1 MKRLKYGCCY
11 GCLLWALA
19 FTSWATKI
27 RDDTPITLAFSDAPL
42 VNVLQALADNQHLN
56 LIVSEDVKGNTSLKL
71 VDVPWK
77 RAIQAIARLHEL
89 SIEQAGNI
97 LFVQTM
103 AVVDKRQERVHNKQ
117 LQENAQ
123 RPISLT
129 IALQQADVDA
139 VVKNLTQQKGGL
151 LSAQGT
157 VSADPRTN
165 TILVRD
171 LPENTRAVQA
181 WIDEL
186 DQPVSQVQLTAHI
199 VTINRES
206 LNELGVRWGTAD
218 SDEATSSDSSSSS
231 NSSNFRLNQFNM
243 GLPAEGRSFNAGF
256 QIARIGGR
264 LLELELSALEQE
276 DNVEIIASPHLMATN
291 LQTASIK
298 QGTEIPYEVSSG
310 ASGSTSIEFKE
321 AVLGMEVT
329 PRVMRNGKI
338 TLTLQITQNMP
349 GRSIKQG
356 DGEALA
362 IDKQEIKTQVTL
374 SDGDTVI
381 LGGIFQR
388 QTTHGKTQVPKLGDI
403 PLFGALFRDST
414 DEAKRRE
421 LVIFITP
428 KLVKA
433 ERPSS
438 LLRK

>member
-1 MKRLKYGCCY
+1 MKKVKKEFWY
-11 GCLLWALA
+11 GCLLWLSAFSALSA
-19 FTSWATKI
+19 SS
-27 RDDTPITLAFSDAPL
+27 RDSAPITLAFFDAPL
-42 VNVLQALADNQHLN
+42 VNVLQALADNRHLN
-56 LIVSEDVKGNTSLKL
+56 LIVSEEVKGNTSVKL
-71 VDVPWK
+71 VDVPWQ
-77 RAIQAIARLHEL
+77 RALQAIARMNQL
-89 SIEQAGNI
+89 SIEQTGNI
-97 LFVQTM
+97 LFVQTAE
-103 AVVDKRQERVHNKQ
+103 AVDRQQELVHKKQ
-117 LQENAQ
+117 QQEKDQ
-123 RPISLT
+123 EKTSVS

-139 VVKNLTQQKGGL
+139 VVKSLTQQKSGL
-151 LSAQGT
+151 LSAQGSI
-157 VSADPRTN
+157 SADPRTN

-171 LPENTRAVQA
+171 FPENTRAAQA
-181 WIDEL
+181 WIEEL

-206 LNELGVRWGTAD
+206 LNELGIRWGTSESDD
-218 SDEATSSDSSSSS
+218 SAASDSSG
-231 NSSNFRLNQFNM
+231 FRLNQFNM
-243 GLPAEGRSFNAGF
+243 GLPVEGRAFNAGF
-256 QIARIGGR
+256 QVARIGGR

-338 TLTLQITQNMP
+338 TLMLQITQNMP

-374 SDGDTVI
+374 NDGETVI

-388 QTTHGKTQVPKLGDI
+388 QTVHGKTQVPKLGDV
-403 PLFGALFRDST
+403 PLLGALFRDST
-414 DEAKRRE
+414 EEAKRRE

-428 KLVKA
+428 RLVKTEMPTA
-433 ERPSS
+433 

>member
-1 MKRLKYGCCY
+1 MKKVKKEFWY
-11 GCLLWALA
+11 GCLLWLSAFSALTA
-19 FTSWATKI
+19 PS
-27 RDDTPITLAFSDAPL
+27 RDSAPITLAFFDAPL
-42 VNVLQALADNQHLN
+42 VNVLQALADNRHLN
-56 LIVSEDVKGNTSLKL
+56 LIVSEEVKGNTSVKL
-71 VDVPWK
+71 VDVPWQ
-77 RAIQAIARLHEL
+77 RALQAIARMNQL
-89 SIEQAGNI
+89 SIEQTGNI
-97 LFVQTM
+97 LFVQTAE
-103 AVVDKRQERVHNKQ
+103 AVDRQQELVHKKQ
-117 LQENAQ
+117 QQEKDQ
-123 RPISLT
+123 EKTSVS

-139 VVKNLTQQKGGL
+139 VVKSLTQQKSGL
-151 LSAQGT
+151 LSAQGSI
-157 VSADPRTN
+157 SADPRTN

-171 LPENTRAVQA
+171 FPENTRAAQA
-181 WIDEL
+181 WIEEL

-206 LNELGVRWGTAD
+206 LNELGIRWGTSESDD
-218 SDEATSSDSSSSS
+218 SAASDSSG
-231 NSSNFRLNQFNM
+231 FRLNQFNM
-243 GLPAEGRSFNAGF
+243 GLPVEGRAFNAGF
-256 QIARIGGR
+256 QVARIGGR

-338 TLTLQITQNMP
+338 TLMLQITQNMP

-374 SDGDTVI
+374 NDGETVI

-388 QTTHGKTQVPKLGDI
+388 QTVHGKTQVPKLGDI
-403 PLFGALFRDST
+403 PLLGALFRDST
-414 DEAKRRE
+414 EEAKRRE

-428 KLVKA
+428 RLVKTEMPTA
-433 ERPSS
+433 

>member
-1 MKRLKYGCCY
+1 MKKVKKEFWY
-11 GCLLWALA
+11 GCLLWLSAFSALSA
-19 FTSWATKI
+19 PS
-27 RDDTPITLAFSDAPL
+27 RDSTPITLIFFDAPL
-42 VNVLQALADNQHLN
+42 VNVLQALADNRHLN
-56 LIVSEDVKGNTSLKL
+56 LMVSDEVKGNTSVKL
-71 VDVPWK
+71 VDVPWQ
-77 RAIQAIARLHEL
+77 RALQAIARMNQL
-89 SIEQAGNI
+89 SIEQTGNI
-97 LFVQTM
+97 LFVQT
-103 AVVDKRQERVHNKQ
+103 AESVDRHLELVHKKQQQEKDLEKTSV
-117 LQENAQ
+117 
-123 RPISLT
+123 S

-139 VVKNLTQQKGGL
+139 VVKSLTQQKSGL
-151 LSAQGT
+151 LSAQGSI
-157 VSADPRTN
+157 SADPRTN

-171 LPENTRAVQA
+171 FPENTRAAQA
-181 WIDEL
+181 WIAEL

-206 LNELGVRWGTAD
+206 LNELGIRWGTTEPED
-218 SDEATSSDSSSSS
+218 SATSDSSG
-231 NSSNFRLNQFNM
+231 FRLNQFNM
-243 GLPAEGRSFNAGF
+243 GLPVEGRAFNAGF
-256 QIARIGGR
+256 QVARIGGR
-264 LLELELSALEQE
+264 LLELELSALEKE

-338 TLTLQITQNMP
+338 TLMLQITQNMP

-374 SDGDTVI
+374 NDGETVI

-388 QTTHGKTQVPKLGDI
+388 QTVHGKTQVPKLGDV
-403 PLFGALFRDST
+403 PLLGALFRDST
-414 DEAKRRE
+414 EEAKRRE

-428 KLVKA
+428 RLVKTEMPTA
-433 ERPSS
+433 
-438 LLRK
+438 LLRN

>member
-1 MKRLKYGCCY
+1 
-11 GCLLWALA
+11 
-19 FTSWATKI
+19 
-27 RDDTPITLAFSDAPL
+27 
-42 VNVLQALADNQHLN
+42 
-56 LIVSEDVKGNTSLKL
+56 
-71 VDVPWK
+71 
-77 RAIQAIARLHEL
+77 
-89 SIEQAGNI
+89 
-97 LFVQTM
+97 M

-206 LNELGVRWGTAD
+206 LNELGVRWGTAG
-218 SDEATSSDSSSSS
+218 SDETTSSDSD
-231 NSSNFRLNQFNM
+231 SSNFRLNQFNM

-329 PRVMRNGKI
+329 PRVMRNGKS
-338 TLTLQITQNMP
+338 
-349 GRSIKQG
+349 R
-356 DGEALA
+356 
-362 IDKQEIKTQVTL
+362 
-374 SDGDTVI
+374 
-381 LGGIFQR
+381 
-388 QTTHGKTQVPKLGDI
+388 
-403 PLFGALFRDST
+403 
-414 DEAKRRE
+414 
-421 LVIFITP
+421 
-428 KLVKA
+428 
-433 ERPSS
+433 
-438 LLRK
+438 

>member
-1 MKRLKYGCCY
+1 MKKVKKEFWY
-11 GCLLWALA
+11 GCLLWLSAFSALSA
-19 FTSWATKI
+19 PP
-27 RDDTPITLAFSDAPL
+27 RDSTPITLTFFDAPL
-42 VNVLQALADNQHLN
+42 VNVLQALADNRHLN
-56 LIVSEDVKGNTSLKL
+56 LMVSDEVKGNTSVKL
-71 VDVPWK
+71 VDVPWQ
-77 RAIQAIARLHEL
+77 RALQAIARMNQL
-89 SIEQAGNI
+89 SIEQTGNI
-97 LFVQTM
+97 LFVQT
-103 AVVDKRQERVHNKQ
+103 AESVDRHLELVHKKQQQEKD
-117 LQENAQ
+117 QEKT
-123 RPISLT
+123 SVS

-139 VVKNLTQQKGGL
+139 VVKSLTQQKSGL
-151 LSAQGT
+151 LSAQGSI
-157 VSADPRTN
+157 SADPRTN

-171 LPENTRAVQA
+171 FPENTRAAQA
-181 WIDEL
+181 WIAEL

-206 LNELGVRWGTAD
+206 LNELGIRWGTTESED
-218 SDEATSSDSSSSS
+218 SATSDSSG
-231 NSSNFRLNQFNM
+231 FRLNQFNM
-243 GLPAEGRSFNAGF
+243 GLPVEGRAFNAGF
-256 QIARIGGR
+256 QVARIGGR
-264 LLELELSALEQE
+264 LLELELSALEKE

-338 TLTLQITQNMP
+338 TLMLQITQNMP

-374 SDGDTVI
+374 NDGETVI

-388 QTTHGKTQVPKLGDI
+388 QTVHGKTQVPKLGDV
-403 PLFGALFRDST
+403 PLLGALFRDST
-414 DEAKRRE
+414 EEAKRRE

-428 KLVKA
+428 RLVKTEMPTA
-433 ERPSS
+433 

>member
-1 MKRLKYGCCY
+1 MKKVKKEFWY
-11 GCLLWALA
+11 GCLLWLSAFSALSA
-19 FTSWATKI
+19 PP
-27 RDDTPITLAFSDAPL
+27 RDSAPITLTFFDAPL
-42 VNVLQALADNQHLN
+42 VNVLQALADNRHLN
-56 LIVSEDVKGNTSLKL
+56 LMVSDEVKGNTSVKL
-71 VDVPWK
+71 VDVPWQ
-77 RAIQAIARLHEL
+77 RALQAIARMNQL
-89 SIEQAGNI
+89 SIEQTGNI
-97 LFVQTM
+97 LFVQT
-103 AVVDKRQERVHNKQ
+103 AESVDRHLELVHKKQQQEKD
-117 LQENAQ
+117 QEKT
-123 RPISLT
+123 SVS
-129 IALQQADVDA
+129 IALLQADVDA
-139 VVKNLTQQKGGL
+139 VVKSLTQQKSGL
-151 LSAQGT
+151 LSAQGSI
-157 VSADPRTN
+157 SADPRTN

-171 LPENTRAVQA
+171 FPENTRAAQA
-181 WIDEL
+181 WIAEL

-206 LNELGVRWGTAD
+206 LNELGIRWGTTESED
-218 SDEATSSDSSSSS
+218 SATSDSSG
-231 NSSNFRLNQFNM
+231 FRLNQFNM
-243 GLPAEGRSFNAGF
+243 GLPVEGRAFNAGF
-256 QIARIGGR
+256 QVARIGGR
-264 LLELELSALEQE
+264 LLELELSALEKE

-338 TLTLQITQNMP
+338 TLMLQITQNMP

-374 SDGDTVI
+374 NDGETVI

-388 QTTHGKTQVPKLGDI
+388 QTVHGKTQVPKLGDV
-403 PLFGALFRDST
+403 PLLGALFRDST
-414 DEAKRRE
+414 EEAKRRE

-428 KLVKA
+428 RLVKTEMPTA
-433 ERPSS
+433 

>member
-1 MKRLKYGCCY
+1 MKKVKKEFWY
-11 GCLLWALA
+11 GCLLWLSAFSALSA
-19 FTSWATKI
+19 PS
-27 RDDTPITLAFSDAPL
+27 RDSTPITLTFFDAPL
-42 VNVLQALADNQHLN
+42 VNVLQALADNRHLN
-56 LIVSEDVKGNTSLKL
+56 LMVSDEVKGNTSVKL
-71 VDVPWK
+71 VDVPWQ
-77 RAIQAIARLHEL
+77 RALQAIARMNQL
-89 SIEQAGNI
+89 SIEQTGNI
-97 LFVQTM
+97 LFVQT
-103 AVVDKRQERVHNKQ
+103 AESVDRHLELVHKKQQQEKDLEKTSV
-117 LQENAQ
+117 
-123 RPISLT
+123 S

-139 VVKNLTQQKGGL
+139 VVKSLTQQKSGL
-151 LSAQGT
+151 LSAQGSI
-157 VSADPRTN
+157 SADPRTN

-171 LPENTRAVQA
+171 FPENTRAAQA
-181 WIDEL
+181 WIAEL

-206 LNELGVRWGTAD
+206 LNELGIRWGTTESED
-218 SDEATSSDSSSSS
+218 SATSDSSG
-231 NSSNFRLNQFNM
+231 FRLNQFNM
-243 GLPAEGRSFNAGF
+243 GLPVEGRAFNAGF
-256 QIARIGGR
+256 QVARIGGR
-264 LLELELSALEQE
+264 LLELELSALEKE

-338 TLTLQITQNMP
+338 TLMLQITQNMP

-374 SDGDTVI
+374 NDGETVI

-388 QTTHGKTQVPKLGDI
+388 QTVHGKTQVPKLGDV
-403 PLFGALFRDST
+403 PLLGALFRDST
-414 DEAKRRE
+414 EEAKRRE

-428 KLVKA
+428 RLVKMEMPTA
-433 ERPSS
+433 

>member
-1 MKRLKYGCCY
+1 MKKVKKEFWY
-11 GCLLWALA
+11 GCLLWLSAFSALSA
-19 FTSWATKI
+19 PS
-27 RDDTPITLAFSDAPL
+27 RDSTPITLTFFDAPL
-42 VNVLQALADNQHLN
+42 VNVLQALADNRHLN
-56 LIVSEDVKGNTSLKL
+56 LMVSDEVKGNTSVKL
-71 VDVPWK
+71 VDVPWQ
-77 RAIQAIARLHEL
+77 RALQAIARMNQL
-89 SIEQAGNI
+89 SIEQTGNI
-97 LFVQTM
+97 LFVQT
-103 AVVDKRQERVHNKQ
+103 AESVDRHLELVHKKQQQEKDLEKTSV
-117 LQENAQ
+117 
-123 RPISLT
+123 S

-139 VVKNLTQQKGGL
+139 VVKSLTQQKSGL
-151 LSAQGT
+151 LSAQGSI
-157 VSADPRTN
+157 SADPRTN

-171 LPENTRAVQA
+171 FPENTRAAQA
-181 WIDEL
+181 WIAEL

-206 LNELGVRWGTAD
+206 LNELGIRWGTTEPED
-218 SDEATSSDSSSSS
+218 SATSDSSG
-231 NSSNFRLNQFNM
+231 FRLNQFNM
-243 GLPAEGRSFNAGF
+243 GLPVEGRAFNAGF
-256 QIARIGGR
+256 QVARIGGR
-264 LLELELSALEQE
+264 LLELELSALEKE

-338 TLTLQITQNMP
+338 TLMLQITQNMP

-374 SDGDTVI
+374 NDGETVI

-388 QTTHGKTQVPKLGDI
+388 QTVHGKTQVPKLGDV
-403 PLFGALFRDST
+403 PLLGALFRDST
-414 DEAKRRE
+414 EEAKRRE

-428 KLVKA
+428 RLVKTEMPTA
-433 ERPSS
+433 
-438 LLRK
+438 LLRN

>member
-1 MKRLKYGCCY
+1 MKKVKKEFWY
-11 GCLLWALA
+11 GCLLWLSAFSALSA
-19 FTSWATKI
+19 PS
-27 RDDTPITLAFSDAPL
+27 RDSTPITLTFFDAPL
-42 VNVLQALADNQHLN
+42 VNVLQALADNRHLN
-56 LIVSEDVKGNTSLKL
+56 LMVSDEVKGNTSVKL
-71 VDVPWK
+71 VDVPWQ
-77 RAIQAIARLHEL
+77 RALQAIARMNQL
-89 SIEQAGNI
+89 SIEQTGNI
-97 LFVQTM
+97 LFVQT
-103 AVVDKRQERVHNKQ
+103 AETVDRQLELVHKKQ
-117 LQENAQ
+117 QQEKDQ
-123 RPISLT
+123 EKTSVS

-139 VVKNLTQQKGGL
+139 VVKSLTQQKSGL
-151 LSAQGT
+151 LSAQGS

-171 LPENTRAVQA
+171 FPENTRAAQA
-181 WIDEL
+181 WIAEL

-206 LNELGVRWGTAD
+206 LNELGIRWGTTEPED
-218 SDEATSSDSSSSS
+218 SATSDSSG
-231 NSSNFRLNQFNM
+231 FRLNQFNM
-243 GLPAEGRSFNAGF
+243 GLPVEGRAFNAGF
-256 QIARIGGR
+256 QVARIGGR
-264 LLELELSALEQE
+264 LLELELSALEKE

-338 TLTLQITQNMP
+338 TLMLQITQNMP

-374 SDGDTVI
+374 NDGETVI

-388 QTTHGKTQVPKLGDI
+388 QTVHGKTQVPKLGDV
-403 PLFGALFRDST
+403 PLLGALFRDST

-428 KLVKA
+428 RLVKTEMPTA
-433 ERPSS
+433 

>member
-1 MKRLKYGCCY
+1 MKKVKKEFWY
-11 GCLLWALA
+11 GCLLWLSAFSALSA
-19 FTSWATKI
+19 PP
-27 RDDTPITLAFSDAPL
+27 RDSTPITLTFFDAPL
-42 VNVLQALADNQHLN
+42 VNVLQALADNRHLN
-56 LIVSEDVKGNTSLKL
+56 LMVSDEVKGNTSVKL
-71 VDVPWK
+71 VDVPWQ
-77 RAIQAIARLHEL
+77 RALQAIARMNQL
-89 SIEQAGNI
+89 SIEQTGNI
-97 LFVQTM
+97 LFVQT
-103 AVVDKRQERVHNKQ
+103 AESVDRHLELVHKKQQQEKD
-117 LQENAQ
+117 QEKT
-123 RPISLT
+123 SVS

-139 VVKNLTQQKGGL
+139 VVKSLTQQKSGL
-151 LSAQGT
+151 LSAQGSI
-157 VSADPRTN
+157 SADPRTN

-171 LPENTRAVQA
+171 FPENTRAAQA
-181 WIDEL
+181 WIAEL

-206 LNELGVRWGTAD
+206 LNELGIRWGTTESED
-218 SDEATSSDSSSSS
+218 SATSDSSG
-231 NSSNFRLNQFNM
+231 FRLNQFNM
-243 GLPAEGRSFNAGF
+243 GLPVEGRAFNAGF
-256 QIARIGGR
+256 QVARIGGR
-264 LLELELSALEQE
+264 LLELELSALEKE

-338 TLTLQITQNMP
+338 TLMLQITQNMP

-374 SDGDTVI
+374 NDGETVI

-388 QTTHGKTQVPKLGDI
+388 QTVHGKTQVPKLGDV
-403 PLFGALFRDST
+403 PLLGALFRDST
-414 DEAKRRE
+414 EEAKRRE

-428 KLVKA
+428 RSVKTEMPTA
-433 ERPSS
+433 

>member
-1 MKRLKYGCCY
+1 MKKVKKEFWY
-11 GCLLWALA
+11 GCLLWLSAFSALSA
-19 FTSWATKI
+19 PS
-27 RDDTPITLAFSDAPL
+27 RDSPPITITFFDAPL
-42 VNVLQALADNQHLN
+42 VNVLQALADNRHLN
-56 LIVSEDVKGNTSLKL
+56 LMVSDEVKGNTSVKL
-71 VDVPWK
+71 VDVPWQ
-77 RAIQAIARLHEL
+77 RALQAIARMNQL
-89 SIEQAGNI
+89 SIEQTGNI
-97 LFVQTM
+97 LFVQT
-103 AVVDKRQERVHNKQ
+103 AETVDRQLELVHKKQ
-117 LQENAQ
+117 QLEKDQEKT
-123 RPISLT
+123 SVS

-139 VVKNLTQQKGGL
+139 VVKSLTQQKSGL
-151 LSAQGT
+151 LSAQGS

-171 LPENTRAVQA
+171 FPENTRAAQA
-181 WIDEL
+181 WIAEL

-206 LNELGVRWGTAD
+206 LNELGIRWGTTESED
-218 SDEATSSDSSSSS
+218 SATSDSSG
-231 NSSNFRLNQFNM
+231 FRLNQFNM
-243 GLPAEGRSFNAGF
+243 GLPVEGRAFNAGF
-256 QIARIGGR
+256 QVARIGGR
-264 LLELELSALEQE
+264 LLELELSALEKE

-338 TLTLQITQNMP
+338 TLMLQITQNMP

-374 SDGDTVI
+374 NDGETVI

-388 QTTHGKTQVPKLGDI
+388 QTVHGKTQVPKLGDV
-403 PLFGALFRDST
+403 PLLGALFRDST

-428 KLVKA
+428 RLVKTETPTA
-433 ERPSS
+433 

>member
-1 MKRLKYGCCY
+1 MKMLKKEFCC
-11 GCLLWALA
+11 GCLLWLSAFSTLA
-19 FTSWATKI
+19 TPP
-27 RDDTPITLAFSDAPL
+27 RDSAPITLAFFDAPL
-42 VNVLQALADNQHLN
+42 VNVLQALADNRHLN
-56 LIVSEDVKGNTSLKL
+56 LMVSEEVKGNTSVKL
-71 VDVPWK
+71 VDVPWR
-77 RAIQAIARLHEL
+77 RALQAIARMNQL
-89 SIEQAGNI
+89 SIEQTGNI
-97 LFVQTM
+97 LFVQT
-103 AVVDKRQERVHNKQ
+103 AESVDRQQELVHKKQ
-117 LQENAQ
+117 QQEKEQ
-123 RPISLT
+123 EKTSIS

-139 VVKNLTQQKGGL
+139 VVKSLTQQKSGL
-151 LSAQGT
+151 LSPQGSI
-157 VSADPRTN
+157 SADPRTN

-171 LPENTRAVQA
+171 FPENTRAAQA
-181 WIDEL
+181 WIAEL

-206 LNELGVRWGTAD
+206 LNELGIRWGTTGSDD
-218 SDEATSSDSSSSS
+218 STASDSSG
-231 NSSNFRLNQFNM
+231 FRLNQFNM
-243 GLPAEGRSFNAGF
+243 GLPVEGRAFNAGF
-256 QIARIGGR
+256 QVARIGGR
-264 LLELELSALEQE
+264 LLELELSALEKE

-338 TLTLQITQNMP
+338 TLMLQITQNMP

-374 SDGDTVI
+374 NDGETVI

-388 QTTHGKTQVPKLGDI
+388 QTVHGKTQVPKLGDV
-403 PLFGALFRDST
+403 PLLGALFRDSME
-414 DEAKRRE
+414 EAKRRE

-428 KLVKA
+428 RLVKTEMPTA
-433 ERPSS
+433 

>member
-1 MKRLKYGCCY
+1 MKKVKKEFWY
-11 GCLLWALA
+11 GCLLWLSAFSALSA
-19 FTSWATKI
+19 PS
-27 RDDTPITLAFSDAPL
+27 RDSTPITLTFFDAPL
-42 VNVLQALADNQHLN
+42 VNVLQALADNRHLN
-56 LIVSEDVKGNTSLKL
+56 LMVNDEVKGNTSVKL
-71 VDVPWK
+71 VDVPWQ
-77 RAIQAIARLHEL
+77 RALQAIARMNQL
-89 SIEQAGNI
+89 SIEQTGNI
-97 LFVQTM
+97 LFVQT
-103 AVVDKRQERVHNKQ
+103 AESVDRHLELVHKKQQQEKDLEKTSV
-117 LQENAQ
+117 
-123 RPISLT
+123 S

-139 VVKNLTQQKGGL
+139 VVKSLTQQKSGL
-151 LSAQGT
+151 LSAQGSI
-157 VSADPRTN
+157 SADPRTN

-171 LPENTRAVQA
+171 FPENTRAAQA
-181 WIDEL
+181 WIAEL

-206 LNELGVRWGTAD
+206 LNELGIRWGTTESED
-218 SDEATSSDSSSSS
+218 SATSDSSG
-231 NSSNFRLNQFNM
+231 FRLNQFNM
-243 GLPAEGRSFNAGF
+243 GLPVEGRAFNAGF
-256 QIARIGGR
+256 QVARIGGR
-264 LLELELSALEQE
+264 LLELELSALEKE

-338 TLTLQITQNMP
+338 TLMLQITQNMP

-374 SDGDTVI
+374 NDGETVI

-388 QTTHGKTQVPKLGDI
+388 QTVHGKTQVPKLGDV
-403 PLFGALFRDST
+403 PLLGALFRDST
-414 DEAKRRE
+414 EEAKRRE

-428 KLVKA
+428 RLVKTEMPTA
-433 ERPSS
+433 

>member
-19 FTSWATKI
+19 FASWATKI

-77 RAIQAIARLHEL
+77 RAMQAIARLHEL
-89 SIEQAGNI
+89 SIEQTGNI

-206 LNELGVRWGTAD
+206 LNELGVRWGTAG
-218 SDEATSSDSSSSS
+218 SDETTSSDSD
-231 NSSNFRLNQFNM
+231 SSNFRLNQFNM

-349 GRSIKQG
+349 GRSIKQ
-356 DGEALA
+356 
-362 IDKQEIKTQVTL
+362 EIKTQVTL

-403 PLFGALFRDST
+403 PLLGALFRDST
-414 DEAKRRE
+414 DASKRRE

-428 KLVKA
+428 KLVKT
-433 ERPSS
+433 ETPSS

>member
-1 MKRLKYGCCY
+1 MKKVKKEFWY
-11 GCLLWALA
+11 GCLLWLSAFSALA
-19 FTSWATKI
+19 APS
-27 RDDTPITLAFSDAPL
+27 RDSARITLAFFDAPL
-42 VNVLQALADNQHLN
+42 VNVLQALADNRHLN
-56 LIVSEDVKGNTSLKL
+56 LIVSEEVKGNTSVKL
-71 VDVPWK
+71 VDVPWP
-77 RAIQAIARLHEL
+77 RALQAIARMNQL
-89 SIEQAGNI
+89 SIEQTGNI
-97 LFVQTM
+97 LFVQTAE
-103 AVVDKRQERVHNKQ
+103 AVDRQQELAHKKQ
-117 LQENAQ
+117 QQEKDQ
-123 RPISLT
+123 EKTSVS

-139 VVKNLTQQKGGL
+139 VVKSLTQQKSGL
-151 LSAQGT
+151 LSAQGSI
-157 VSADPRTN
+157 SADPRTS

-171 LPENTRAVQA
+171 FPENTRAAQA
-181 WIDEL
+181 WIEEL

-206 LNELGVRWGTAD
+206 LNELGIRWGTSE
-218 SDEATSSDSSSSS
+218 SDDGAASDSSG
-231 NSSNFRLNQFNM
+231 FRLNQFNM
-243 GLPAEGRSFNAGF
+243 GLPVEGRAFNAGF
-256 QIARIGGR
+256 QVARIGGR

-329 PRVMRNGKI
+329 PRVMRSGKI
-338 TLTLQITQNMP
+338 TLMLQITQNMP

-374 SDGDTVI
+374 NDGETVI

-388 QTTHGKTQVPKLGDI
+388 QAVHGKTQVPKLGDV
-403 PLFGALFRDST
+403 PLLGALFRDST
-414 DEAKRRE
+414 EEAKRRE

-428 KLVKA
+428 RLVKTEMPTA
-433 ERPSS
+433 

>member
-1 MKRLKYGCCY
+1 MKKVKKEFWY
-11 GCLLWALA
+11 GCLLWLSAFSALSA
-19 FTSWATKI
+19 PS
-27 RDDTPITLAFSDAPL
+27 RDSTPITLTFFDAPL
-42 VNVLQALADNQHLN
+42 VNVLQALADNRHLN
-56 LIVSEDVKGNTSLKL
+56 LMVSDEVKGNTSVKL
-71 VDVPWK
+71 VDVPWQ
-77 RAIQAIARLHEL
+77 RALQAIARMNQL
-89 SIEQAGNI
+89 SIEQTGNI
-97 LFVQTM
+97 LFVQT
-103 AVVDKRQERVHNKQ
+103 AESVDRHLELVHKKQQQEKGLEKTSV
-117 LQENAQ
+117 
-123 RPISLT
+123 S

-139 VVKNLTQQKGGL
+139 VVKSLTQQKSGL
-151 LSAQGT
+151 LSAQGSI
-157 VSADPRTN
+157 SADPRTN

-171 LPENTRAVQA
+171 FPENTRAAQA
-181 WIDEL
+181 WIAEL

-206 LNELGVRWGTAD
+206 LNELGIRWGTTESED
-218 SDEATSSDSSSSS
+218 SATSDSSG
-231 NSSNFRLNQFNM
+231 FRLNQFNM
-243 GLPAEGRSFNAGF
+243 GLPVEGRAFNAGF
-256 QIARIGGR
+256 QVARIGGR
-264 LLELELSALEQE
+264 LLELELSALEKE

-338 TLTLQITQNMP
+338 TLMLQITQNMP

-374 SDGDTVI
+374 NDGETVI

-388 QTTHGKTQVPKLGDI
+388 QTVHGKTQVPKLGDV
-403 PLFGALFRDST
+403 PLLGALFRDST
-414 DEAKRRE
+414 EEAKRRE

-428 KLVKA
+428 RLVKTEMPTA
-433 ERPSS
+433 

>member
-1 MKRLKYGCCY
+1 MKKVKKEFWY
-11 GCLLWALA
+11 GCLLWLSA
-19 FTSWATKI
+19 FSVLSAPP
-27 RDDTPITLAFSDAPL
+27 RDSAPITLTFFDAPL
-42 VNVLQALADNQHLN
+42 VNVLQALADNRHLN
-56 LIVSEDVKGNTSLKL
+56 LMVSDEVKGNTSVKL
-71 VDVPWK
+71 VDVPWQ
-77 RAIQAIARLHEL
+77 RALQAIARMNQL
-89 SIEQAGNI
+89 SIEQTGNI
-97 LFVQTM
+97 LFVQT
-103 AVVDKRQERVHNKQ
+103 AESVDRHQELVHKKQ
-117 LQENAQ
+117 QQEKDQ
-123 RPISLT
+123 EKTSVS

-139 VVKNLTQQKGGL
+139 VVKSLTQQKSGL
-151 LSAQGT
+151 LSAQGSI
-157 VSADPRTN
+157 SADPRTN

-171 LPENTRAVQA
+171 FPENTRAAQA
-181 WIDEL
+181 WIAEL

-206 LNELGVRWGTAD
+206 LNELGIRWGTTESED
-218 SDEATSSDSSSSS
+218 SATSDSSG
-231 NSSNFRLNQFNM
+231 FRLNQFNM
-243 GLPAEGRSFNAGF
+243 GLPVEGRAFNAGF
-256 QIARIGGR
+256 QVARIGGR
-264 LLELELSALEQE
+264 LLELELSALEKE

-321 AVLGMEVT
+321 AVLGMEVM

-338 TLTLQITQNMP
+338 TLMLQITQNMP

-374 SDGDTVI
+374 NDGETVI

-388 QTTHGKTQVPKLGDI
+388 QTVHGKTQVPKLGDV
-403 PLFGALFRDST
+403 PLLGALFRDST
-414 DEAKRRE
+414 EEAKRRE

-428 KLVKA
+428 RLVKTEMPTA
-433 ERPSS
+433 

>member
-1 MKRLKYGCCY
+1 MKKVKKEFWY
-11 GCLLWALA
+11 GCLLWLSVFSA
-19 FTSWATKI
+19 FAAPS
-27 RDDTPITLAFSDAPL
+27 RDSAPITLAFFDAPL
-42 VNVLQALADNQHLN
+42 VNVLQALADNRHLN
-56 LIVSEDVKGNTSLKL
+56 LIVSEEVKGNTSVKL
-71 VDVPWK
+71 VDVPWQ
-77 RAIQAIARLHEL
+77 RALQAIARMNKL
-89 SIEQAGNI
+89 SIEQTGNI
-97 LFVQTM
+97 LFVQTAE
-103 AVVDKRQERVHNKQ
+103 AVDRQQELVHKKQ
-117 LQENAQ
+117 QQEQ
-123 RPISLT
+123 DQEKTSVS

-139 VVKNLTQQKGGL
+139 VVKSLTQQKSGL
-151 LSAQGT
+151 LSAQGSI
-157 VSADPRTN
+157 SADPRTN

-171 LPENTRAVQA
+171 FPENTRATQA
-181 WIDEL
+181 WIEEL

-206 LNELGVRWGTAD
+206 LNELGIRWGTSESDD
-218 SDEATSSDSSSSS
+218 SAASDSSG
-231 NSSNFRLNQFNM
+231 FRLNQFNM
-243 GLPAEGRSFNAGF
+243 GLPVEGRAFNAGF
-256 QIARIGGR
+256 QVARIGGR

-338 TLTLQITQNMP
+338 TLMLQITQNMP

-374 SDGDTVI
+374 NDGETVI

-388 QTTHGKTQVPKLGDI
+388 QTVHGKTQVPKLGDV
-403 PLFGALFRDST
+403 PLLGALFRDST
-414 DEAKRRE
+414 EEAKRRE

-428 KLVKA
+428 RLVKTEMPTA
-433 ERPSS
+433 

>member
-1 MKRLKYGCCY
+1 MKKVKKEFWY
-11 GCLLWALA
+11 GCLLWLSAFSALA
-19 FTSWATKI
+19 APQ
-27 RDDTPITLAFSDAPL
+27 RDSSPITLAFFDAPL
-42 VNVLQALADNQHLN
+42 VNVLQALADNRHLN
-56 LIVSEDVKGNTSLKL
+56 LIVSEEVKGNTSVKL
-71 VDVPWK
+71 VDVPWQ
-77 RAIQAIARLHEL
+77 RALQAIARMNQL
-89 SIEQAGNI
+89 SIEQTGNI
-97 LFVQTM
+97 LFVQTAE
-103 AVVDKRQERVHNKQ
+103 AVDRQQEWVHKKQ
-117 LQENAQ
+117 QQEKDQ
-123 RPISLT
+123 EKTSVS

-139 VVKNLTQQKGGL
+139 VVKSLTQQKSGL
-151 LSAQGT
+151 LSAQGSI
-157 VSADPRTN
+157 SADPRTN

-171 LPENTRAVQA
+171 FPENTRAAQA
-181 WIDEL
+181 WIAEL

-206 LNELGVRWGTAD
+206 LNELGIRWGTSAPDD
-218 SDEATSSDSSSSS
+218 STASDSSG
-231 NSSNFRLNQFNM
+231 FRLNQFNM
-243 GLPAEGRSFNAGF
+243 GLPVEGRAFNAGF
-256 QIARIGGR
+256 QVARIGGR
-264 LLELELSALEQE
+264 LLELELSALEKE

-338 TLTLQITQNMP
+338 TLMLQITQNMP

-374 SDGDTVI
+374 NDGETVI

-388 QTTHGKTQVPKLGDI
+388 QTVHGKTQVPKLGDV
-403 PLFGALFRDST
+403 PLLGALFRDST
-414 DEAKRRE
+414 EEAKRRE

-428 KLVKA
+428 RLVKTEMPTA
-433 ERPSS
+433 

>member
-1 MKRLKYGCCY
+1 MKKVKKEFWYGY
-11 GCLLWALA
+11 LLWLSAFSALA
-19 FTSWATKI
+19 APP
-27 RDDTPITLAFSDAPL
+27 RDSSPITLAFFDAPL
-42 VNVLQALADNQHLN
+42 VNVLQALADNRHLN
-56 LIVSEDVKGNTSLKL
+56 LIVSEEVKGNTSVKL
-71 VDVPWK
+71 VDVPWQ
-77 RAIQAIARLHEL
+77 RALQAIARMNQL
-89 SIEQAGNI
+89 SIEQTGNI
-97 LFVQTM
+97 LFVQTAE
-103 AVVDKRQERVHNKQ
+103 AVDRQQEWVHKKQ
-117 LQENAQ
+117 QQEKDQ
-123 RPISLT
+123 EKTSVS

-139 VVKNLTQQKGGL
+139 VVKSLTQQKSGL
-151 LSAQGT
+151 LSAQGSI
-157 VSADPRTN
+157 SADPRTN

-171 LPENTRAVQA
+171 FPENTRAAQA
-181 WIDEL
+181 WIAEL

-206 LNELGVRWGTAD
+206 LNELGIRWGTSAPDD
-218 SDEATSSDSSSSS
+218 STASDSSG
-231 NSSNFRLNQFNM
+231 FRLNQFNM
-243 GLPAEGRSFNAGF
+243 GLPVEGRAFNAGF
-256 QIARIGGR
+256 QVARIGGR
-264 LLELELSALEQE
+264 LLELELSALEKE

-338 TLTLQITQNMP
+338 TLMLQITQNMP

-374 SDGDTVI
+374 NDGETVI

-388 QTTHGKTQVPKLGDI
+388 QTVHGKTQVPKLGDV
-403 PLFGALFRDST
+403 PLLGALFRDST
-414 DEAKRRE
+414 EEAKRRE

-428 KLVKA
+428 RLVKTEMPTA
-433 ERPSS
+433 

>member
-1 MKRLKYGCCY
+1 MKKVKKEFWY
-11 GCLLWALA
+11 GCLLWLSAFSALSA
-19 FTSWATKI
+19 PS
-27 RDDTPITLAFSDAPL
+27 RDSTPITLTFFDAPL
-42 VNVLQALADNQHLN
+42 VNVLQALADNRHLN
-56 LIVSEDVKGNTSLKL
+56 LMVSDEVKGNTSVKL
-71 VDVPWK
+71 VDVPWQ
-77 RAIQAIARLHEL
+77 RALQAIARMNQL
-89 SIEQAGNI
+89 SIEQTGNI
-97 LFVQTM
+97 LFVQT
-103 AVVDKRQERVHNKQ
+103 AESVDRQLELVHKKQ
-117 LQENAQ
+117 QQEKDQ
-123 RPISLT
+123 EKTSVS

-139 VVKNLTQQKGGL
+139 VVKSLTQQKSGL
-151 LSAQGT
+151 LSAQGS

-171 LPENTRAVQA
+171 FPENTRAAQV
-181 WIDEL
+181 WIAEL

-206 LNELGVRWGTAD
+206 LNELGIRWGTTEPED
-218 SDEATSSDSSSSS
+218 SATSDSSG
-231 NSSNFRLNQFNM
+231 FRLNQFNM
-243 GLPAEGRSFNAGF
+243 GLPVEGRAFNAGF
-256 QIARIGGR
+256 QVARIGGR
-264 LLELELSALEQE
+264 LLELELSALEKE

-338 TLTLQITQNMP
+338 TLMLQITQNMP

-374 SDGDTVI
+374 NDGETVI

-388 QTTHGKTQVPKLGDI
+388 QTVHGKTQVPKLGDV
-403 PLFGALFRDST
+403 PLLGALFRDST

-428 KLVKA
+428 RLVKTEMSTA
-433 ERPSS
+433 

>member
-1 MKRLKYGCCY
+1 MKKAKKEFWY
-11 GCLLWALA
+11 GCLLWLSAFSALA
-19 FTSWATKI
+19 APS
-27 RDDTPITLAFSDAPL
+27 RDSAPITLAFFDAPL
-42 VNVLQALADNQHLN
+42 VNVLQALADNRHLN
-56 LIVSEDVKGNTSLKL
+56 LIVSEEVKGNTSVKL
-71 VDVPWK
+71 VDVPWQ
-77 RAIQAIARLHEL
+77 RALQAIARMNQL
-89 SIEQAGNI
+89 SIEQTGNI
-97 LFVQTM
+97 LFVQTAE
-103 AVVDKRQERVHNKQ
+103 AVYRQQELVHKKQ
-117 LQENAQ
+117 QQEKDQ
-123 RPISLT
+123 EKTSVS

-139 VVKNLTQQKGGL
+139 VVKSLTQQKSGL
-151 LSAQGT
+151 LSAQGSI
-157 VSADPRTN
+157 SADPRTN

-171 LPENTRAVQA
+171 FPGNTRAAQA
-181 WIDEL
+181 WIEEL

-206 LNELGVRWGTAD
+206 LNELGIRWGTSESDD
-218 SDEATSSDSSSSS
+218 SAASDSSG
-231 NSSNFRLNQFNM
+231 FRLNQFNM
-243 GLPAEGRSFNAGF
+243 GLPVEGRAFNAGF
-256 QIARIGGR
+256 QVARIGGR

-338 TLTLQITQNMP
+338 TLMLQITQNMP

-374 SDGDTVI
+374 NDGETVI

-388 QTTHGKTQVPKLGDI
+388 QTVHGKTQVPKLGDV
-403 PLFGALFRDST
+403 PLLGALFRDST
-414 DEAKRRE
+414 EEAKRRE

-428 KLVKA
+428 RLVKTEMSTA
-433 ERPSS
+433 

>member
-1 MKRLKYGCCY
+1 M
-11 GCLLWALA
+11 
-19 FTSWATKI
+19 
-27 RDDTPITLAFSDAPL
+27 
-42 VNVLQALADNQHLN
+42 
-56 LIVSEDVKGNTSLKL
+56 
-71 VDVPWK
+71 
-77 RAIQAIARLHEL
+77 QAIARLHEL
-89 SIEQAGNI
+89 SIEQTGNI

-218 SDEATSSDSSSSS
+218 SDETTSSDSD
-231 NSSNFRLNQFNM
+231 SSNFRLNQFNM

-388 QTTHGKTQVPKLGDI
+388 QTTHGKTQVPTLGDI
-403 PLFGALFRDST
+403 PLLGALFRDST
-414 DEAKRRE
+414 DASKRRE

-428 KLVKA
+428 KLVKT
-433 ERPSS
+433 ETPSS

>member
-1 MKRLKYGCCY
+1 MKKVKKEFWY
-11 GCLLWALA
+11 GCLLWLSAFSALA
-19 FTSWATKI
+19 APS
-27 RDDTPITLAFSDAPL
+27 RDSAPITLAFFDAPL
-42 VNVLQALADNQHLN
+42 VNVLQALADNRHLN
-56 LIVSEDVKGNTSLKL
+56 LIVSEEVKGNTSVKL
-71 VDVPWK
+71 VDVPWQ
-77 RAIQAIARLHEL
+77 RALQAIARMNQL
-89 SIEQAGNI
+89 SIEQTGNI
-97 LFVQTM
+97 LFVQTAE
-103 AVVDKRQERVHNKQ
+103 AVDRQQELVHKKQ
-117 LQENAQ
+117 QQEKDQ
-123 RPISLT
+123 EKTSVS

-139 VVKNLTQQKGGL
+139 VVKSLTQQKSGL
-151 LSAQGT
+151 LSAQGSI
-157 VSADPRTN
+157 SADPRTN

-171 LPENTRAVQA
+171 FPENTRAAQA
-181 WIDEL
+181 WIEEL

-206 LNELGVRWGTAD
+206 LNELGIRWGTSESDD
-218 SDEATSSDSSSSS
+218 SAASDSSG
-231 NSSNFRLNQFNM
+231 FRLNQFNM
-243 GLPAEGRSFNAGF
+243 GLPVEGRAFNAGF
-256 QIARIGGR
+256 QVARIGGR

-338 TLTLQITQNMP
+338 TLMLQITQNMP

-374 SDGDTVI
+374 NDGETVI

-388 QTTHGKTQVPKLGDI
+388 QTVHGKTQVPKLGDV
-403 PLFGALFRDST
+403 PLLGALFRDST
-414 DEAKRRE
+414 EEAKRRE

-428 KLVKA
+428 RLVKTEMPTA
-433 ERPSS
+433 

>member
-1 MKRLKYGCCY
+1 MKKVKKEFWY
-11 GCLLWALA
+11 GCLLWLSAFSALA
-19 FTSWATKI
+19 APQ
-27 RDDTPITLAFSDAPL
+27 RDSSSITLAFFDAPL
-42 VNVLQALADNQHLN
+42 VNVLQALADNRHLN
-56 LIVSEDVKGNTSLKL
+56 LIVSEEVKGNTSVKL
-71 VDVPWK
+71 VDVPWQ
-77 RAIQAIARLHEL
+77 RALQAIARMNQL
-89 SIEQAGNI
+89 SIEQTGNI
-97 LFVQTM
+97 LFVQTAE
-103 AVVDKRQERVHNKQ
+103 AVDRQQEWVHKKQ
-117 LQENAQ
+117 QQEKDQ
-123 RPISLT
+123 EKTSVS

-139 VVKNLTQQKGGL
+139 VVKSLTQQKSGL
-151 LSAQGT
+151 LSAQGSI
-157 VSADPRTN
+157 SADPRTN

-171 LPENTRAVQA
+171 FPENTRAAQA
-181 WIDEL
+181 WIAEL

-206 LNELGVRWGTAD
+206 LNELGIRWGTSAPDD
-218 SDEATSSDSSSSS
+218 STASDSSG
-231 NSSNFRLNQFNM
+231 FRLNQFNM
-243 GLPAEGRSFNAGF
+243 GLPVEGRAFNAGF
-256 QIARIGGR
+256 QVARIGGR
-264 LLELELSALEQE
+264 LLELELSALEKE

-338 TLTLQITQNMP
+338 TLMLQITQNMP

-374 SDGDTVI
+374 NDGETVI

-388 QTTHGKTQVPKLGDI
+388 QTVHGKTQVPKLGDV
-403 PLFGALFRDST
+403 PLLGALFRDST
-414 DEAKRRE
+414 EEAKRRE

-428 KLVKA
+428 RLVKTEMPTA
-433 ERPSS
+433 

>member
-1 MKRLKYGCCY
+1 MKKVKKEFWY
-11 GCLLWALA
+11 GCLLWLSAFSALSA
-19 FTSWATKI
+19 PS
-27 RDDTPITLAFSDAPL
+27 RDSTPITLTFFDAPL
-42 VNVLQALADNQHLN
+42 VNVLQALADNRHLN
-56 LIVSEDVKGNTSLKL
+56 LMVSDEVKGNTSVKL
-71 VDVPWK
+71 VDVPWQ
-77 RAIQAIARLHEL
+77 RALQAIARMNQL
-89 SIEQAGNI
+89 SIEQTGNI
-97 LFVQTM
+97 LFVQT
-103 AVVDKRQERVHNKQ
+103 VESVDRHLELVHKKQQQEKD
-117 LQENAQ
+117 QEKT
-123 RPISLT
+123 SVS
-129 IALQQADVDA
+129 IALQQADVDT
-139 VVKNLTQQKGGL
+139 VVKSLTQQKSGL
-151 LSAQGT
+151 LSAQGSI
-157 VSADPRTN
+157 SADPRTN

-171 LPENTRAVQA
+171 FPENTRAAQA
-181 WIDEL
+181 WIAEL

-206 LNELGVRWGTAD
+206 LNELGIRWGTTESED
-218 SDEATSSDSSSSS
+218 SATSDSSG
-231 NSSNFRLNQFNM
+231 FRLNQFNM
-243 GLPAEGRSFNAGF
+243 GLPVEGRAFNAGF
-256 QIARIGGR
+256 QVARIGGR
-264 LLELELSALEQE
+264 LLELELSALEKE

-338 TLTLQITQNMP
+338 TLMLQITQNMP

-374 SDGDTVI
+374 NDGETVI

-388 QTTHGKTQVPKLGDI
+388 QTVHGKTQVPKLGDV
-403 PLFGALFRDST
+403 PLLGALFRDST
-414 DEAKRRE
+414 EEAKRRE

-428 KLVKA
+428 RLVKTEMPTA
-433 ERPSS
+433 

>member
-1 MKRLKYGCCY
+1 MKKVKKEFWY
-11 GCLLWALA
+11 GCLLWLSAFSALA
-19 FTSWATKI
+19 APS
-27 RDDTPITLAFSDAPL
+27 RDSAPITLAFFDAPL
-42 VNVLQALADNQHLN
+42 VNVLQALADNRHLN
-56 LIVSEDVKGNTSLKL
+56 LIVSEEVKGNTSVKL
-71 VDVPWK
+71 VDVPWQ
-77 RAIQAIARLHEL
+77 RALQAIARMNQL
-89 SIEQAGNI
+89 SIEQTGNI
-97 LFVQTM
+97 LFVQTAE
-103 AVVDKRQERVHNKQ
+103 AVDRQQELVHKKQ
-117 LQENAQ
+117 QQEKDQ
-123 RPISLT
+123 EKTSVS

-139 VVKNLTQQKGGL
+139 VVKSLTQQKSGL
-151 LSAQGT
+151 LSAQGSI
-157 VSADPRTN
+157 SADPRTN

-171 LPENTRAVQA
+171 FPENTRAAQA
-181 WIDEL
+181 WIEEL

-206 LNELGVRWGTAD
+206 LNELGIRWGTSESDD
-218 SDEATSSDSSSSS
+218 SAASDSSG
-231 NSSNFRLNQFNM
+231 FRLNQFNM
-243 GLPAEGRSFNAGF
+243 GLPVEGRAFNAGF
-256 QIARIGGR
+256 QVARIGGR

-338 TLTLQITQNMP
+338 TLMLQITQNMP

-374 SDGDTVI
+374 NDGETVI

-388 QTTHGKTQVPKLGDI
+388 QTVHGKTQVPKLGDV
-403 PLFGALFRDST
+403 PFLGALFRDST
-414 DEAKRRE
+414 EEAKRRE

-428 KLVKA
+428 RLVKTEMPTA
-433 ERPSS
+433 

>member
-1 MKRLKYGCCY
+1 MKKVKKEFWY
-11 GCLLWALA
+11 GCLLWLSSFSALA
-19 FTSWATKI
+19 ALS
-27 RDDTPITLAFSDAPL
+27 RDSARITLAFFDAPL
-42 VNVLQALADNQHLN
+42 VNVLQALADNRHLN
-56 LIVSEDVKGNTSLKL
+56 LIVSEEVKGNTSVKL
-71 VDVPWK
+71 VDVPWP
-77 RAIQAIARLHEL
+77 RALQAIARMNQL
-89 SIEQAGNI
+89 SIEQTGNI
-97 LFVQTM
+97 LFVQTAE
-103 AVVDKRQERVHNKQ
+103 AVDRQQELAHKKQ
-117 LQENAQ
+117 QQEKDQ
-123 RPISLT
+123 EKTSVS

-139 VVKNLTQQKGGL
+139 VVKSLTQQKSGL
-151 LSAQGT
+151 LSAQGSI
-157 VSADPRTN
+157 SADPRTN

-171 LPENTRAVQA
+171 FPENTRAAQA
-181 WIDEL
+181 WIEEL

-206 LNELGVRWGTAD
+206 LNELGIRWGTSESDD
-218 SDEATSSDSSSSS
+218 SAASDSSG
-231 NSSNFRLNQFNM
+231 FRLNQFNM
-243 GLPAEGRSFNAGF
+243 GLPVEGRAFNAGF
-256 QIARIGGR
+256 QVARIGGR

-338 TLTLQITQNMP
+338 TLMLQITQNMP

-374 SDGDTVI
+374 NDGETVI

-388 QTTHGKTQVPKLGDI
+388 QTVHGKT
-403 PLFGALFRDST
+403 
-414 DEAKRRE
+414 
-421 LVIFITP
+421 
-428 KLVKA
+428 
-433 ERPSS
+433 
-438 LLRK
+438 

>member
-1 MKRLKYGCCY
+1 MKKVKKEFWY
-11 GCLLWALA
+11 GCLLWLSA
-19 FTSWATKI
+19 FSAFAAPS
-27 RDDTPITLAFSDAPL
+27 RDSAPITLAFFDAPL
-42 VNVLQALADNQHLN
+42 VNVLQALADNRHLN
-56 LIVSEDVKGNTSLKL
+56 LIVSEEVKGNTSVKL
-71 VDVPWK
+71 VDVPWQ
-77 RAIQAIARLHEL
+77 RALQAIARMNQL
-89 SIEQAGNI
+89 SIEQTGNI
-97 LFVQTM
+97 LFVQTAE
-103 AVVDKRQERVHNKQ
+103 AVDRRQELVHKKQ
-117 LQENAQ
+117 QQEKDQ
-123 RPISLT
+123 EKTSVS

-139 VVKNLTQQKGGL
+139 VVKSLTQQKSGL
-151 LSAQGT
+151 LSAQGSI
-157 VSADPRTN
+157 SADPRTN

-171 LPENTRAVQA
+171 FPENTRAAQA
-181 WIDEL
+181 WIAEL

-206 LNELGVRWGTAD
+206 LNELGIRWGTSESDD
-218 SDEATSSDSSSSS
+218 SAASDSSG
-231 NSSNFRLNQFNM
+231 FRLNQFNM
-243 GLPAEGRSFNAGF
+243 GLPVEGRAFNAGF
-256 QIARIGGR
+256 QVARIGGR

-338 TLTLQITQNMP
+338 TLMLQITQNMP

-374 SDGDTVI
+374 NDGETVI

-388 QTTHGKTQVPKLGDI
+388 QTVHGKTQVPKLGDV
-403 PLFGALFRDST
+403 PLLGALFRDST
-414 DEAKRRE
+414 EEAKRRE

-428 KLVKA
+428 RLVKTEMPTA
-433 ERPSS
+433 

>member
-1 MKRLKYGCCY
+1 MKKVKKEFWY
-11 GCLLWALA
+11 GCLLWLSAFSALSA
-19 FTSWATKI
+19 PL
-27 RDDTPITLAFSDAPL
+27 RDSTPITLTFFDAPL
-42 VNVLQALADNQHLN
+42 VNVLQALADNRHLN
-56 LIVSEDVKGNTSLKL
+56 LMVSDEVKGNTSVKL
-71 VDVPWK
+71 VDVPWQ
-77 RAIQAIARLHEL
+77 RALQAIARMNQL
-89 SIEQAGNI
+89 SIEQTGNI
-97 LFVQTM
+97 LFVQT
-103 AVVDKRQERVHNKQ
+103 AESVDRQLELVHKKQ
-117 LQENAQ
+117 QQEKDQ
-123 RPISLT
+123 EKTSVS

-139 VVKNLTQQKGGL
+139 VVKSLTQQKSGL
-151 LSAQGT
+151 LSAQGS

-171 LPENTRAVQA
+171 FPENTRAAQA
-181 WIDEL
+181 WIAEL

-206 LNELGVRWGTAD
+206 LNELGIRWGTTEPED
-218 SDEATSSDSSSSS
+218 SATSDSSG
-231 NSSNFRLNQFNM
+231 FRLNQFNM
-243 GLPAEGRSFNAGF
+243 GLPVEGRAFNAGF
-256 QIARIGGR
+256 QVARIGGR
-264 LLELELSALEQE
+264 LLELELSALEKE

-338 TLTLQITQNMP
+338 TLMLQITQNMP

-374 SDGDTVI
+374 NDGETVI

-388 QTTHGKTQVPKLGDI
+388 QTVHGKTQVPKLGDV
-403 PLFGALFRDST
+403 PLLGALFRDST

-428 KLVKA
+428 RLVKTEMPTA
-433 ERPSS
+433 

>member
-1 MKRLKYGCCY
+1 MKKVKKEFWY
-11 GCLLWALA
+11 GCLLWLSAFSALSA
-19 FTSWATKI
+19 PS
-27 RDDTPITLAFSDAPL
+27 RDSTPITLAFFDAPL
-42 VNVLQALADNQHLN
+42 VNVLQALADNRHLN
-56 LIVSEDVKGNTSLKL
+56 LIVSEEVKGNTSVKL
-71 VDVPWK
+71 VDVPWP
-77 RAIQAIARLHEL
+77 RALQAIARMNQL
-89 SIEQAGNI
+89 SIEQTGNI
-97 LFVQTM
+97 LFVQTAE
-103 AVVDKRQERVHNKQ
+103 AVDRQQELAHKKQ
-117 LQENAQ
+117 QQEKDQ
-123 RPISLT
+123 EKTSVS

-139 VVKNLTQQKGGL
+139 VVKSLTQQKSGL
-151 LSAQGT
+151 LSAQGSI
-157 VSADPRTN
+157 SADPRTN

-171 LPENTRAVQA
+171 FPENTRAAQA
-181 WIDEL
+181 WIEEL

-206 LNELGVRWGTAD
+206 LNELGIRWGTSE
-218 SDEATSSDSSSSS
+218 SDDGAASDSSG
-231 NSSNFRLNQFNM
+231 FRLNQFNM
-243 GLPAEGRSFNAGF
+243 GLPVEGRAFNAGF
-256 QIARIGGR
+256 QVARIGGR

-338 TLTLQITQNMP
+338 TLMLQITQNMP

-374 SDGDTVI
+374 NDGETVI

-388 QTTHGKTQVPKLGDI
+388 QTVHGKTQVPKLGDV
-403 PLFGALFRDST
+403 PLLGALFRDST
-414 DEAKRRE
+414 EEAKRRE

-428 KLVKA
+428 RLVKTEMPTA
-433 ERPSS
+433 

>member
-1 MKRLKYGCCY
+1 MKEVKKEFWY
-11 GCLLWALA
+11 GCLLWLSAFSALA
-19 FTSWATKI
+19 APS
-27 RDDTPITLAFSDAPL
+27 RDSAPITLAFFDAPL
-42 VNVLQALADNQHLN
+42 VNVLQALADNRHLN
-56 LIVSEDVKGNTSLKL
+56 LIVSEEVKGNTSVKL
-71 VDVPWK
+71 VDVPWQ
-77 RAIQAIARLHEL
+77 RALQAIARMNQL
-89 SIEQAGNI
+89 SIEQTGNI
-97 LFVQTM
+97 LFVQTAE
-103 AVVDKRQERVHNKQ
+103 AVDRQQELVHKKQ
-117 LQENAQ
+117 QQEKDQ
-123 RPISLT
+123 EKTSVS

-139 VVKNLTQQKGGL
+139 VVKSLTQQKSGL
-151 LSAQGT
+151 LSAQGSI
-157 VSADPRTN
+157 SADPRTN

-171 LPENTRAVQA
+171 FPENTRAAQA
-181 WIDEL
+181 WIEEL

-206 LNELGVRWGTAD
+206 LNELGIRWGTSESDD
-218 SDEATSSDSSSSS
+218 SAASDSSG
-231 NSSNFRLNQFNM
+231 FRLNQFNM
-243 GLPAEGRSFNAGF
+243 GLPVEGRAFNAGF
-256 QIARIGGR
+256 QVARIGGR

-338 TLTLQITQNMP
+338 TLMLQITQNMP

-374 SDGDTVI
+374 NDGETVI

-388 QTTHGKTQVPKLGDI
+388 QTVHGKTQVPKLGDV
-403 PLFGALFRDST
+403 PLLGALFRDST
-414 DEAKRRE
+414 EEAKRRE

-428 KLVKA
+428 RLVKTEMPTA
-433 ERPSS
+433 

>member
-1 MKRLKYGCCY
+1 MKKVKKEFWY
-11 GCLLWALA
+11 GCLLWLSAFSALA
-19 FTSWATKI
+19 APP
-27 RDDTPITLAFSDAPL
+27 RDSSPITLAFFDAPL
-42 VNVLQALADNQHLN
+42 VNVLQALADNRHLN
-56 LIVSEDVKGNTSLKL
+56 LIVSEEVKGNTSVKL
-71 VDVPWK
+71 VDVPWQ
-77 RAIQAIARLHEL
+77 RALQAIARMNQL
-89 SIEQAGNI
+89 SIEQTGNI
-97 LFVQTM
+97 LFVQTAE
-103 AVVDKRQERVHNKQ
+103 AVDRQQEWVHKKQ
-117 LQENAQ
+117 QQEKDQ
-123 RPISLT
+123 EKTSVS

-139 VVKNLTQQKGGL
+139 VVKSLTQQKSGL
-151 LSAQGT
+151 LSAQGSI
-157 VSADPRTN
+157 SADPRTN

-171 LPENTRAVQA
+171 FPENTRAAQA
-181 WIDEL
+181 WIAEL

-206 LNELGVRWGTAD
+206 LNELGIRWGTSAPDD
-218 SDEATSSDSSSSS
+218 STASDSSG
-231 NSSNFRLNQFNM
+231 FRLNQFNM
-243 GLPAEGRSFNAGF
+243 GLPVEGRAFNAGF
-256 QIARIGGR
+256 QVARIGGR
-264 LLELELSALEQE
+264 LLELELSALEKE

-338 TLTLQITQNMP
+338 TLMLQITQNMP

-374 SDGDTVI
+374 NDGETVI

-388 QTTHGKTQVPKLGDI
+388 QTVHGKTQVPKLGDV
-403 PLFGALFRDST
+403 PLLGALFRDST
-414 DEAKRRE
+414 EEAKRRE

-428 KLVKA
+428 RLVKTEMPTA
-433 ERPSS
+433 

>member
-1 MKRLKYGCCY
+1 MKKVKKVKKEFWY
-11 GCLLWALA
+11 GCLLWLSAFSALSA
-19 FTSWATKI
+19 PL
-27 RDDTPITLAFSDAPL
+27 RDSTPITLTFFDAPL
-42 VNVLQALADNQHLN
+42 VNVLQALADNRHLN
-56 LIVSEDVKGNTSLKL
+56 LMVSDEVKGNTSVKL
-71 VDVPWK
+71 VDVPWQ
-77 RAIQAIARLHEL
+77 RALQAIARMNQL
-89 SIEQAGNI
+89 SIEQTGNI
-97 LFVQTM
+97 LFVQT
-103 AVVDKRQERVHNKQ
+103 AESVDRQLELVHKKQ
-117 LQENAQ
+117 QQEKDQ
-123 RPISLT
+123 EKTSVS

-139 VVKNLTQQKGGL
+139 VVKSLTQQKSGL
-151 LSAQGT
+151 LSAQGS

-171 LPENTRAVQA
+171 FPENTRAAQA
-181 WIDEL
+181 WIAEL

-206 LNELGVRWGTAD
+206 LNELGIRWGTTEPED
-218 SDEATSSDSSSSS
+218 SATSDSSG
-231 NSSNFRLNQFNM
+231 FRLNQFNM
-243 GLPAEGRSFNAGF
+243 GLPVEGRAFNAGF
-256 QIARIGGR
+256 QVARIGGR
-264 LLELELSALEQE
+264 LLELELSALEKE

-338 TLTLQITQNMP
+338 TLMLQITQNMP

-374 SDGDTVI
+374 NDGETVI

-388 QTTHGKTQVPKLGDI
+388 QTVHGKTQVPKLGDV
-403 PLFGALFRDST
+403 PLLGALFRDST

-428 KLVKA
+428 RLVKTEMPTA
-433 ERPSS
+433 